1 MSGRRRCDE
10 ILLAVGELL
19 APFAEPNC
27 TTRVSNQSNSD
38 PDESARARG
47 VPIVSPSSPASCG
60 AHDARSAM
68 AFARRPGG

>member
-1 MSGRRRCDE
+1 MSGRRRCDQ
-10 ILLAVGELL
+10 ILFAIGELL

-38 PDESARARG
+38 PDDSARALG
-47 VPIVSPSSPASCG
+47 GPIVWPYSPPSCG

-68 AFARRPGG
+68 TSARRPGG